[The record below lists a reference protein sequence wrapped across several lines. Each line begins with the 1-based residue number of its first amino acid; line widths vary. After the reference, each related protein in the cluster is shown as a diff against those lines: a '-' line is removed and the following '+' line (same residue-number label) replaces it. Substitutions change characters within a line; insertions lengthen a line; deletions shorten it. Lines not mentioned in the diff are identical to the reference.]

1 MSGRECKR
9 KMCVEMVHGNHG
21 SLSPVLQLS
30 RLTKKGKTVEGTTAL
45 PSIMGEAACR
55 S

>member
-1 MSGRECKR
+1 M
-9 KMCVEMVHGNHG
+9 EMVHENHG
-21 SLSPVLQLS
+21 RLSRVLQLS

-45 PSIMGEAACR
+45 LSIMGEAACR